1 MRFCITNVYFGP
13 RLNKK
18 VEELHEQ
25 YRDMEM
31 LVIPSEEVLNEFV
44 DDLKTCVNELNVN
57 YPRTKAIEVSSLN
70 IIMSKSGGDKHL
82 SVKVPNTDVI
92 LLSFTF
98 KKIRGTYDGKDNAN
112 LKGQQAPEREIL

>member
-1 MRFCITNVYFGP
+1 MRFCITDVYLGP

-70 IIMSKSGGDKHL
+70 IIMYKSGSDKHL

-98 KKIRGTYDGKDNAN
+98 KKIRGTFDGKDNAN
-112 LKGQQAPEREIL
+112 LKGQAPEREIL